1 MSIVTT
7 RNNNYFFNE
16 INYNTC
22 NYIVRTACSEG
33 LRITIQ
39 TTHCVV
45 ATIFL
50 AMRVTGYFVTTII
63 AIPNWLL
70 PDSSLANSTIIPF
83 KMVEFTCDHLE
94 HIILQIIHKGSE
106 LLQQPNSIPVSRLTL
121 ARTLQFWQEEAPN
134 ERERVIASDRILNT
148 FGTAVGWEPLKALC
162 STISNFNMQTPAY
175 YRVIVSI
182 AFAMINADFSRHL
195 FETSTIDLRALQLR
209 SLPPIFDYKN
219 FQYLSYLHLQ
229 NNRLIEL
236 PASVINLSST
246 TSVSVENNEFSE
258 EYMQEL
264 REIRDRT
271 GNRLTG
277 IQPRMQPLDEPWGE
291 QNSVT
296 TRRNLD
302 FNVEGRTYRTTL
314 HRNLDERIPAN
325 IGKFHNNDCVIT
337 WLNKLTETNDVR
349 RSRAIEN
356 FIVTNVVSYLQ
367 EANQNPEFE
376 QIFLANIYEGAG
388 SCGDRV
394 ALSLLRLNLA
404 YELHKADLSN
414 VENILYL
421 LLNGTWTLHL
431 LEICALEK
439 IQSLGNHTD
448 EIEVMLG
455 FAISLK
461 NHLSIPTTIETMLY
475 PSLSD
480 LTFMD
485 LQRAKNFVLS
495 RRNNLDM
502 ANDFLFEQPKWIE
515 ALHHNYSERMEN
527 LEEAEETEQK
537 ELEDRYGNSFPPL
550 EEYTKLT
557 RHRKNFSKEI
567 LSQLYHPTSSGWFA
581 RLSFCS

>member
-1 MSIVTT
+1 MTTITT

-16 INYNTC
+16 INYNNC
-22 NYIVRTACSEG
+22 NYIVRTACSGG

-50 AMRVTGYFVTTII
+50 AMRLSGYFVTIII
-63 AIPNWLL
+63 AAPNLFL
-70 PDSSLANSTIIPF
+70 PDSGLANYTIIPF
-83 KMVEFTCDHLE
+83 KMVEFTCDHIE
-94 HIILQIIHKGSE
+94 HVILQIIHKVSD

-121 ARTLQFWQEEAPN
+121 ARTLQFWQEEAPD
-134 ERERVIASDRILNT
+134 EPERVRASDRILNPWRSSS
-148 FGTAVGWEPLKALC
+148 GWEPLKVFC
-162 STISNFNMQTPAY
+162 GVISNFNMQTPIY
-175 YRVIVSI
+175 YRFILSI
-182 AFAMINADFSRHL
+182 LPVLINNDFSRHL
-195 FETSTIDLRALQLR
+195 IQDSTIDLRALQLR

-219 FQYLSYLHLQ
+219 FQCLGYLYLQ
-229 NNRLIEL
+229 NNRLVEL

-246 TSVSVENNEFSE
+246 TSVTVDNNEFSE

-264 REIRDRT
+264 WEIRNRIR
-271 GNRLTG
+271 NRLTG
-277 IQPRMQPLDEPWGE
+277 IQPMRHPIIP
-291 QNSVT
+291 
-296 TRRNLD
+296 RRDLD
-302 FNVEGRTYRTTL
+302 FNVEGSTYRTTL

-325 IGKFHNNDCVIT
+325 IGKFQDNDCVIT

-349 RSRAIEN
+349 RSRAVEN

-376 QIFLANIYEGAG
+376 QLFLENIYEGAG

-394 ALSLLRLNLA
+394 ALSLVRLNLA

-421 LLNGTWTLHL
+421 LLNGTWTLNL
-431 LEICALEK
+431 LELCALEK
-439 IQSLGNHTD
+439 IRSLRSAD

-455 FAISLK
+455 FVIGLK

-475 PSLSD
+475 PSLST
-480 LTFMD
+480 LNFMD
-485 LQRAKNFVLS
+485 LEGAKNFVLS

-515 ALHHNYSERMEN
+515 ALHRNYSERMKN
-527 LEEAEETEQK
+527 LLDLEEGERG
-537 ELEDRYGNSFPPL
+537 ELEDRYGNSLPPA
-550 EEYTKLT
+550 EEYQKLT
-557 RHRKNFSKEI
+557 RHTKNFSKEI
-567 LSQLYHPTSSGWFA
+567 LSQLYHPTSPGWFA
-581 RLSFCS
+581 RLPFFS